1 MSIDKE
7 EDTEGELWRVMKL
20 KINRQR
26 EENTMCR
33 RRGKKRS
40 KANKC
45 SRDVCAKDEGT
56 GNREVSAYVCV
67 CVLIIEV
74 MDGGMERTMMWVRA
88 AADEEG
94 WDVCNARGFVC
105 ECV

>member
-1 MSIDKE
+1 MQE
-7 EDTEGELWRVMKL
+7 ER
-20 KINRQR
+20 
-26 EENTMCR
+26 
-33 RRGKKRS
+33 KKRS

-56 GNREVSAYVCV
+56 GNWKCLHICV

-74 MDGGMERTMMWVRA
+74 MDGGMERTIMWVRA

-94 WDVCNARGFVC
+94 
-105 ECV
+105 

>member
-1 MSIDKE
+1 METERERNKNEKTLSIDKE
-7 EDTEGELWRVMKL
+7 EEGELWRVMKL

-26 EENTMCR
+26 EENTDVQEER
-33 RRGKKRS
+33 KKRS

-45 SRDVCAKDEGT
+45 SRDVCAKDEGA

-74 MDGGMERTMMWVRA
+74 MGGGMERTIMWVRA

-94 WDVCNARGFVC
+94 
-105 ECV
+105 